1 MALSTCK
8 AEYIAGSFTACQAMW
23 HDSMSKELKIEV
35 KKSIQLLMDNKYD
48 INLAKH
54 LVSYGRSKHIET
66 KFHFL
71 RELVN
76 HGRIDVMYCKTK
88 MQVVDILTKALKIDR
103 FVKLTEAL
111 GVVDSKSF

>member
-1 MALSTCK
+1 
-8 AEYIAGSFTACQAMW
+8 
-23 HDSMSKELKIEV
+23 
-35 KKSIQLLMDNKYD
+35 MDNKSD

-76 HGRIDVMYCKTK
+76 HGRIEVIYCKTK

-111 GVVDSKSF
+111 GVVDRKSF